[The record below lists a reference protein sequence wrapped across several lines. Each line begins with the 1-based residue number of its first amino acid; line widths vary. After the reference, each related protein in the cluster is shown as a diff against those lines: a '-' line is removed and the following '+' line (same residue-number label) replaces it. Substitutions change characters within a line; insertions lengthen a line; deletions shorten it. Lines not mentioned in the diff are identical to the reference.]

1 MKTIMLRPYCESKLT
16 GEANR
21 NCESKLKTEAVE
33 KFKIQVQAEIESG
46 VLKIVFLIEDPQ
58 RELDSF
64 YPPLSQDLNLLRQT
78 TVDRSYQMDEL
89 WKKTCFEFFVK
100 KQNQEKYFEF
110 NVNTL
115 GNWNFYKFVK
125 YRSPIQIEDKIQKM
139 RFSFIPASGYPCD
152 SSSSGVSK
160 LAAEIDLNPLFRV
173 GDELEFN
180 FCSIVVCREQI
191 TYWSQHH
198 SLEKP
203 DFHDSNNF
211 TIYQKMK

>member
-1 MKTIMLRPYCESKLT
+1 MTPITLRPYSK
-16 GEANR
+16 A
-21 NCESKLKTEAVE
+21 KLDYEAVE
-33 KFKIQVQAEIESG
+33 NLKIQVQAEIESG
-46 VLKIVFLIEDPQ
+46 VLKINFSVEDPQ
-58 RELDSF
+58 REMASF
-64 YPPLSQDLNLLRQT
+64 YPPQSQDLNLFKQNT
-78 TVDRSYQMDEL
+78 FDRSYQKDEL

-115 GNWNFYKFVK
+115 GNWNFYKFMK
-125 YRSPIQIEDKIQKM
+125 YRSPIQIEEKIQKI
-139 RFSFIPASGYPCD
+139 RHSFIPANH
-152 SSSSGVSK
+152 SSSNGASK
-160 LAAEIDLNPLFRV
+160 LAVEIDLNPLFKV

-180 FCSIVVCREQI
+180 FCSIVICGEYI
-191 TYWSQHH
+191 TYWSQQH